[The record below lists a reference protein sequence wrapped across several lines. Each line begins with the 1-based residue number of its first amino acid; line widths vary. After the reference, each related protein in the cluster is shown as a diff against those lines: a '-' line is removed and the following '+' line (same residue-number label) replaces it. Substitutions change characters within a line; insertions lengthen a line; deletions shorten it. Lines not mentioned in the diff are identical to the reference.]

1 MPFTLEIVT
10 PERLAWKGEASA
22 PLQGADIAVV
32 ITKHD
37 SVDAKKILSSAHYV
51 FDTTGKVAGSKGL

>member
-1 MPFTLEIVT
+1 MGS
-10 PERLAWKGEASA
+10 WKGEASA

-37 SVDAKKILSSAHYV
+37 SVDAKKILFDAHYV